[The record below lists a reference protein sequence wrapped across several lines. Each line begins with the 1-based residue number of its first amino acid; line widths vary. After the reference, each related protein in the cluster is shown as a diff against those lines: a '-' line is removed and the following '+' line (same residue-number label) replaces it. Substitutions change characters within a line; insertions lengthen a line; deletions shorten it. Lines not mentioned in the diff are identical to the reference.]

1 MTKSFILLVLSVV
14 TALMLLKP
22 IRCQRRLGNPC
33 EGAGEIETTT
43 VRYIYSLA
51 NNIIVV
57 TVKIVTPCFNRHSL
71 FYRYRS
77 LVG

>member
-14 TALMLLKP
+14 TALLLLKP

-33 EGAGEIETTT
+33 DRAGEIETTT
-43 VRYIYSLA
+43 VRHIYSLA
-51 NNIIVV
+51 NNIVVIVEV
-57 TVKIVTPCFNRHSL
+57 VTPCFNRHSL
-71 FYRYRS
+71 LHRS

>member
-14 TALMLLKP
+14 TALLLLKP
-22 IRCQRRLGNPC
+22 IRCQGRLGNPC
-33 EGAGEIETTT
+33 EGAGEIEYTT
-43 VRYIYSLA
+43 VRHKYSLA
-51 NNIIVV
+51 NNIVV

-71 FYRYRS
+71 LHRS

>member
-22 IRCQRRLGNPC
+22 SRCQRRLGNPC
-33 EGAGEIETTT
+33 KGAGEIETTT
-43 VRYIYSLA
+43 VRHIYSLA
-51 NNIIVV
+51 NNIILV
-57 TVKIVTPCFNRHSL
+57 TVKIVTLCFNRHSL
-71 FYRYRS
+71 FYRS